1 MSHCWPKPPYENL
14 RDKICISNI
23 YVSDYVHIDVQL
35 QVDSKIWWVINTQI
49 RDQVFDHIERL

>member
-1 MSHCWPKPPYENL
+1 MKNL